1 VTGATLSKA
10 MQQHLLLGAAPS
22 RRDLS
27 AYAADW
33 PLAPLAAQVVRN
45 CPFESVAA
53 LAAPF
58 LAHADLA
65 VGWFY
70 SDYDDSLSL
79 SSFDDGAGVVLIWLD
94 YRRYSLE
101 TAALA
106 AFLEARLTDI
116 RARTGAPILIA
127 DDPDSPHAAALNRA
141 LAEMAGRIGG
151 LHVYPRGA
159 VAAQLGGAF
168 HDARMAKLAGSDLSA
183 AAGALI
189 ARELG
194 LSWLPALV
202 RPALKAIALDLD
214 NTLYS
219 GVLGEDG
226 AAGLVLTEDH
236 RALQQR
242 LAALQASG
250 LLLALVSKNEAED
263 VDALFAAR
271 PDFPLRPEMI
281 TARAIGWGSKRAGL
295 SDIAAAMNIGADAI
309 LFVDDNLGEIAQA
322 EGLAALHAADPATT
336 LRALDL
342 FPGLRQL
349 RAGREDALRAGDIA
363 ANRERARL
371 SGDGADYRAALKPRL
386 AFRHA
391 DAATVGRAHELSN
404 KTNQFNLALARL
416 TEAQAASF
424 ARDPD
429 AAVIEAALSDALSDS
444 GVVMALF
451 ARRQNDALVVEDLC
465 ISCRALGRG
474 IEDAMILEAALAAA
488 SKLGAKALAFRHAS
502 SPRNG
507 PARTWLQTFSDAP
520 LAESGLLAVTLQDAA
535 QRLAA
540 LPVDT
545 HWD

>member
-1 VTGATLSKA
+1 MTGATLSKA
-10 MQQHLLLGAAPS
+10 VQQHLLFAPMPS

-33 PLAPLAAQVVRN
+33 PLTPLAVQVARN
-45 CPFESVAA
+45 VQFESVAA
-53 LAAPF
+53 SAAPF

-65 VGWFY
+65 AQWSY
-70 SDYDDSLSL
+70 SDYDDSLCL
-79 SSFDDGAGVVLIWLD
+79 SGFDPSADIVLVWLD
-94 YRRYSLE
+94 YRRYGLE
-101 TAALA
+101 TPALA
-106 AFLEARLTDI
+106 AFLEARLASI

-127 DDPDSPHAAALNRA
+127 DDPDSPHADALNPA

-151 LHVYPRGA
+151 LSVYPRGA
-159 VAAQLGGAF
+159 VAASLGEAF
-168 HDARMAKLAGSDLSA
+168 HDARMAKLAGSDLSG
-183 AAGALI
+183 AAGTLI

-226 AAGLVLTEDH
+226 VAGVVLTDDH
-236 RALQQR
+236 RALQQH

-271 PDFPLRPEMI
+271 PDFPLRPDMI

-295 SDIAAAMNIGADAI
+295 SDIARAMNIGADAV

-322 EGLAALHAADPATT
+322 EGLSALHAADAAAT
-336 LRALDL
+336 LRALGL
-342 FPGLRQL
+342 FPGLRRL

-363 ANRERARL
+363 ANQARARL
-371 SGDGADYRAALKPRL
+371 SGEGGDYRAALNPRL
-386 AFRHA
+386 AFRYA
-391 DAATVGRAHELSN
+391 DAATAGRAHELSN

-416 TEAQAASF
+416 TEAQAAAF
-424 ARDPD
+424 ARGPG
-429 AAVIEAALSDALSDS
+429 AAAIEAALSDALSDS
-444 GVVMALF
+444 GVVMAMF
-451 ARRQNDALVVEDLC
+451 AQRQGGALVIEDLC
-465 ISCRALGRG
+465 ISCRALGRE
-474 IEDAMILEAALAAA
+474 IEDAMILEAALDAA
-488 SKLGAKALAFRHAS
+488 SKLGAGELAFRHAA

-507 PARTWLQTFSDAP
+507 PARAWLQTFSDAP
-520 LAESGLLAVTLQDAA
+520 LAESGLLTVTLRDAA
-535 QRLAA
+535 KRLAA